1 MNTTSNNNTA
11 LQTINPTDLTA
22 FSKGEDPK
30 ENSQDLVR
38 IDEISQNIDI
48 NQASE
53 VLGYGVK
60 PMSEIAKFAD
70 TLLQGVK
77 GKDSGVIGDQLGSLI
92 SKVRE
97 YDPLTKE
104 DQNNSFLAKLPIIG
118 SFFRKNAAE
127 KIDHMTLTSQVD
139 TIAAHLDQSMVGLLR
154 DNERLEQLYLKNFE
168 YYKEISLFVTA
179 GKKKVEEIKM
189 TELPRLQAQANES
202 KDLLDTQKVKDLM
215 ENLNR
220 FERRLHDLEISKAI
234 AMQTAPQIRIMQ
246 NNNQQLAEKIQGS
259 ILTTLP
265 VWKNQ
270 MVLALSLDQQG
281 KAAKLQKDV
290 SDTTNELLRRNA
302 EALQQNSIAT
312 ATEIER
318 SVVDIETIR
327 EVQDRLVNTIEETMR
342 IATEAR
348 HRRAEVEVELGQME
362 DNLRQRIGAVVDKYQ
377 S

>member
-1 MNTTSNNNTA
+1 MNTTNNNNTA

>member
-179 GKKKVEEIKM
+179 GKKKIEEIKM
-189 TELPRLQAQANES
+189 TELPRLQTQADES